1 MNVIIIGGGQ
11 VGSYVGKLL
20 EENGIQIKIIEIREH
35 LIDKLIE
42 DFSSELVICGS
53 GTDPNTLEEA
63 GIKSAD
69 VLVAV
74 TGRDEVNLVASTIA
88 KFEFGVR
95 RVVARVNHP
104 RNEWLYTHSM
114 GVDVAINQSNIMA
127 HMVVDEMDMENLSTL
142 MKLNRGNYSIAKVAV
157 HEGSSAV
164 AKPIKDLG
172 IPPKCVL
179 IAILRDEEVIIPR
192 GETFIEPHDSILL
205 LTDADAEKEI
215 NRIFAVS

>member
-1 MNVIIIGGGQ
+1 MYVIIIGGGQ

-20 EENGIQIKIIEIREH
+20 VESGIQIKIIEKHE
-35 LIDKLIE
+35 KLINGLIE
-42 DFSSELVICGS
+42 EFSSDSILFGS
-53 GTDPNTLEEA
+53 GTDPNTLEVA
-63 GIKSAD
+63 GIDTAD

-88 KFEFGVR
+88 KFEFAVP
-95 RVVARVNHP
+95 RVVARVNNP
-104 RNEWLYTHSM
+104 RNEWLYTDSM

-127 HMVVDEMDMENLSTL
+127 HIVVNEMDMENLSTL
-142 MKLNRGNYSIAKVAV
+142 MKLNRGNYSIAKVTV
-157 HEGSSAV
+157 HEGSDAV
-164 AKPIKDLG
+164 GRPIKNLQ

-192 GETFIEPHDSILL
+192 GDTFIEPNDSVLIL
-205 LTDADAEKEI
+205 AEDHTEREI